1 MSHCWPDKIAFREIP
16 LVSESRI
23 CSECCGGAMRISK
36 HRRRRLYTLDGPV
49 CLVLKRLRC
58 ANDACTVSGT
68 FGPEQEADYA
78 LRRWI
83 IGWDVFC
90 WIGHRRFARHWA
102 IPQIRDELKDSYGI
116 CLSDDAIEDY
126 TDQYQTM
133 VAAYWQDIKQLD
145 ERYAD
150 TDEII
155 LSIDG
160 LQPEKGHETLY
171 VVRELM
177 HRRVLFAEPLLS
189 SATEEIRRL
198 IVRAKTLAQ
207 TMNKRVVLWMSDKQ
221 DAFVK
226 CIADEFPGVP
236 HRYCENHFFRDLAKP
251 VLEMDSTAKKK
262 MRSKVRGLRAIERN
276 VLDAGNGLADQETL
290 PDADGEVTESPPD
303 DEFLG
308 EGGSIVLD
316 YCSVVRGILND
327 NHGGPQR
334 PPGIRMLDALN
345 EVSRSLNRLKKPA
358 PDNRVYELLVRLN
371 ACIEKGVADQRETFE
386 RVRFYTTHVCRVIE
400 LLSPDAGDAED
411 REQQFEELQ
420 QTFQNHSKDVVFV
433 QMSKLM
439 KSFQP
444 GLFLGEEIADLP
456 RDNLALERWFR
467 HPKSHERKIHGHQHA
482 GKRIVQEGPT
492 LLPTLDA
499 HLSHSGLFTPDELMP
514 YTNASVPTC
523 QAASR
528 ARHKIMA
535 KARSQKKEKLYS
547 EN

>member
-1 MSHCWPDKIAFREIP
+1 
-16 LVSESRI
+16 
-23 CSECCGGAMRISK
+23 MRISK
-36 HRRRRLYTLDGPV
+36 HRRRRLYTLDGPI

-58 ANDACTVSGT
+58 PNDDCTISGT

-78 LRRWI
+78 LPRWL

-102 IPQIRDELKDSYGI
+102 IPQIRKELEDSYGI
-116 CLSDDAIEDY
+116 RLSDDALEDY

-133 VAAYWQDIKQLD
+133 VAAYWQDMKQLD
-145 ERYAD
+145 EQYAD

-171 VVRELM
+171 VVRELT

-198 IVRAKTLAQ
+198 IVRTKKLSR

-226 CIADEFPGVP
+226 CIADEFPDVP

-251 VLEMDSTAKKK
+251 VLEMDSTAKKR
-262 MRSKVRGLRAIERN
+262 MRGKVRGLRAIERKI
-276 VLDAGNGLADQETL
+276 LDVGNGHAIKMTL
-290 PDADGEVTESPPD
+290 PDVNDDVTESPSD
-303 DEFLG
+303 DEFLS

-345 EVSRSLNRLKKPA
+345 EVSQSLNRLNKP
-358 PDNRVYELLVRLN
+358 PHGSHVHDLLVRLN
-371 ACIEKGVADQRETFE
+371 GCIEKGVSDQQETFD

-400 LLSPDAGDAED
+400 LLSPDAGDTVY

-420 QTFQNHSKDVVFV
+420 QAFQGHSNDVVFI

-439 KSFQP
+439 KSFRP

-499 HLSHSGLFTPDELMP
+499 HLSHAGLFTPEELIP
-514 YTNASVPTC
+514 YANASVPAC
-523 QAASR
+523 QTASR
-528 ARHKIMA
+528 ARHKIMV
-535 KARSQKKEKLYS
+535 KARSQKKEKHYS

>member
-1 MSHCWPDKIAFREIP
+1 MSHCWSKSIDFQEIP
-16 LVSESRI
+16 LVSATRS
-23 CSECCGGAMRISK
+23 CPACGHVMRISK
-36 HRRRRLYTLDGPV
+36 HRCRRLYTLDGPI
-49 CLVLKRLRC
+49 CLILKRLRC
-58 ANDACTVSGT
+58 PNDDCAISGT

-78 LRRWI
+78 LPRWL

-102 IPQIRDELKDSYGI
+102 IPQIRKELEDSYGI

-126 TDQYQTM
+126 TEQYQTM
-133 VAAYWQDIKQLD
+133 VATYWQDMKQLD

-171 VVRELM
+171 VVRELTR
-177 HRRVLFAEPLLS
+177 RRVLFAEPLLS
-189 SATEEIRRL
+189 SATVEVRRL
-198 IVRAKTLAQ
+198 IVRAKELAQ
-207 TMNKRVVLWMSDKQ
+207 AMNKRVMLWMSDKQ
-221 DAFVK
+221 DAFVT
-226 CIADEFPGVP
+226 CIAEEFPDAP

-262 MRSKVRGLRAIERN
+262 MRGKVRGLRAIERTI
-276 VLDAGNGLADQETL
+276 LDIQNGFMDRKTVPA
-290 PDADGEVTESPPD
+290 ADGEAPEAVSD
-303 DEFLG
+303 NEFLG

-316 YCSVVRGILND
+316 YCSVIRGILND

-334 PPGIRMLDALN
+334 PPGIRMLDALD
-345 EVSRSLNRLKKPA
+345 EVSRSLTGLRKPA
-358 PDNRVYELLVRLN
+358 RDSRIHELLMRLN
-371 ACIEKGVADQRETFE
+371 ACIEKGVADQQETFE
-386 RVRFYTTHVCRVIE
+386 RVRFYTNHVCRVIE
-400 LLSPDAGDAED
+400 LLSPDAGDAAT
-411 REQQFEELQ
+411 REQHFEQLQ
-420 QTFQNHSKDVVFV
+420 QTFQNHSNDVVFI

-439 KSFQP
+439 KSFRP
-444 GLFLGEEIADLP
+444 GLFIGEDVADLP

-499 HLSHSGLFTPDELMP
+499 HLWHPGLFTPDDLMP
-514 YTNASVPTC
+514 YADASIPAA

-528 ARHKIMA
+528 ARHKIML
-535 KARSQKKEKLYS
+535 KARSQKKEKSCS

>member
-1 MSHCWPDKIAFREIP
+1 MSHCWPKSIGFQEIP

-23 CSECCGGAMRISK
+23 CPECGGTMRIGK

-49 CLVLKRLRC
+49 CLILKRLRC
-58 ANDACTVSGT
+58 PDDDCTISGT

-78 LRRWI
+78 LPRWI

-102 IPQIRDELKDSYGI
+102 IPQIRNELEDSYGI
-116 CLSDDAIEDY
+116 RLSDDAIEDY

-133 VAAYWQDIKQLD
+133 VAAYWQDMKQLD
-145 ERYAD
+145 EQYAD

-171 VVRELM
+171 VVRELT

-198 IVRAKTLAQ
+198 IVRAKELAR

-221 DAFVK
+221 DAFGT

-276 VLDAGNGLADQETL
+276 VLDAGSSLAGQKTL
-290 PDADGEVTESPPD
+290 PDADGDVTETLSD
-303 DEFLG
+303 NELLG

-334 PPGIRMLDALN
+334 PPGIRMLDGLN
-345 EVSRSLNRLKKPA
+345 EVSRSLSRLKRPVHGS
-358 PDNRVYELLVRLN
+358 RIHELLVRLN
-371 ACIEKGVADQRETFE
+371 ACIEKGVADQQETFE
-386 RVRFYTTHVCRVIE
+386 RVRFYTTYVCRVIK
-400 LLSPDAGDAED
+400 LLSPDVGDAAD
-411 REQQFEELQ
+411 RERQFEELQ
-420 QTFQNHSKDVVFV
+420 ETFQKRSNDVVFV

-439 KSFQP
+439 KSFQS
-444 GLFLGEEIADLP
+444 GLFVGEEIEDLP

-467 HPKSHERKIHGHQHA
+467 HPKSHERKIHGHQHT

-499 HLSHSGLFTPDELMP
+499 HLSHSGRFTPDELMP
-514 YTNASVPTC
+514 YANASVPAC

-535 KARSQKKEKLYS
+535 KARSQKKEKSCS

>member
-1 MSHCWPDKIAFREIP
+1 MSHRWPEGIVFREIP
-16 LVSESRI
+16 LVSESRS
-23 CSECCGGAMRISK
+23 CSGCDCEMRISK
-36 HRRRRLYTLDGPV
+36 HRRRRLYTLDGPI
-49 CLVLKRLRC
+49 CLILKRLSC
-58 ANDACTVSGT
+58 PNDDCSISGT
-68 FGPEQEADYA
+68 VGPEQEADYA
-78 LRRWI
+78 LPRWI

-102 IPQIRDELKDSYGI
+102 ISQIRDELDDSYDI
-116 CLSDDAIEDY
+116 RLSDDAIEDY
-126 TDQYQTM
+126 TSQYQTM
-133 VAAYWQDIKQLD
+133 VAAYWQDVKQLE

-150 TDEII
+150 RDEII

-171 VVRELM
+171 VVRELT
-177 HRRVLFAEPLLS
+177 HQRVLFAEPLLS
-189 SATEEIRRL
+189 SATEEVRRL
-198 IVRAKTLAQ
+198 IIRARELAQ

-226 CIADEFPGVP
+226 CIAEEFPGVP

-262 MRSKVRGLRAIERN
+262 MRSKVRGLRAIERTI
-276 VLDAGNGLADQETL
+276 LDAASSAVDQATL
-290 PDADGEVTESPPD
+290 PDVEDVATKSSPD
-303 DEFLG
+303 DELLG
-308 EGGSIVLD
+308 EGGAIVLD

-327 NHGGPQR
+327 NHGGPQH
-334 PPGIRMLDALN
+334 PPGIRMLDALK
-345 EVSRSLNRLKKPA
+345 EVSRSLNRLKKPSHGSRIH
-358 PDNRVYELLVRLN
+358 DLLMRLN
-371 ACIEKGVADQRETFE
+371 DCIGKGVATQQETFE

-400 LLSPDAGDAED
+400 LLSPDAGVVSV
-411 REQQFEELQ
+411 RKRRFEKLQ
-420 QTFQNHSKDVVFV
+420 QTFEGRSKDVVFV
-433 QMSKLM
+433 HMSKLM
-439 KSFQP
+439 KSFQS
-444 GLFLGEEIADLP
+444 GLFIGEEIADLP

-499 HLSHSGLFTPDELMP
+499 HLSHPDLFTPDELAP
-514 YTNASVPTC
+514 YINASVPAS

-528 ARHKIMA
+528 ARHTTMA
-535 KARSQKKEKLYS
+535 KARSQKKENSYS

>member
-1 MSHCWPDKIAFREIP
+1 MAHCWPDSIAFREIP

-23 CSECCGGAMRISK
+23 CSGCGDAMRISK

-49 CLVLKRLRC
+49 CLILKRLRC
-58 ANDACTVSGT
+58 ANDDCTISGT
-68 FGPEQEADYA
+68 FGPEQESDYA
-78 LRRWI
+78 LPRWL

-90 WIGHRRFARHWA
+90 WIGHRRFARHWGL
-102 IPQIRDELKDSYGI
+102 PQIRKELEDSYGI
-116 CLSDDAIEDY
+116 CLSDDAMEDY
-126 TDQYQTM
+126 TNQYQTM
-133 VAAYWQDIKQLD
+133 VAAYWQDMRQLD
-145 ERYAD
+145 EQYAD
-150 TDEII
+150 TDKII

-171 VVRELM
+171 VVRELT
-177 HRRVLFAEPLLS
+177 HQRVLFAEPLLS

-198 IVRAKTLAQ
+198 IVRVKELAQ

-221 DAFVK
+221 DAFLT
-226 CIADEFPGVP
+226 CIKEEFPGVP

-262 MRSKVRGLRAIERN
+262 MRSKIRGLRAIERSI
-276 VLDAGNGLADQETL
+276 LDAGSNLAGQKTL
-290 PDADGEVTESPPD
+290 PDADSDVTQSPPD
-303 DEFLG
+303 DELLG

-316 YCSVVRGILND
+316 YCSAVRGILND
-327 NHGGPQR
+327 NHGGPQH

-345 EVSRSLNRLKKPA
+345 EVNRSLNRLKKPDYSSHA
-358 PDNRVYELLVRLN
+358 CDLLARLSG
-371 ACIEKGVADQRETFE
+371 CIEKGVADQQETFE
-386 RVRFYTTHVCRVIE
+386 RVRSYTTHVCRVIE
-400 LLSPDAGDAED
+400 LLSPDAGDAAD

-420 QTFQNHSKDVVFV
+420 QMFQKHSKDVVFV

-439 KSFQP
+439 KSFQS

-514 YTNASVPTC
+514 YADASVPAC

-535 KARSQKKEKLYS
+535 KARSQKKERSYS
-547 EN
+547 KN